1 MELGALALL
10 GILSTIQWCRPGYAY
25 VASSW
30 SYSRLGRLGVRRNL
44 VCGSDEH
51 LDTPAKTDLVLAVM
65 VECWAA
71 NTTSVNANKDPAL
84 DQILQ
89 GLVSPAPQSL
99 FVLQRAFWNNE
110 SRHDGDH
117 HRRRARR
124 VAMCHHLIKREYRL
138 WIRQDFSVNEMET
151 PSPGI
156 DWTVRLVDNS
166 TALEGWL
173 IGPNALQSWTPQP
186 LQPTVQPNDNQLLA
200 RTHQIAL
207 DILDL
212 VWDACD
218 RQIPIPTASLNQLLV
233 ALEERL
239 DGTLGTDLRG
249 RTAADTMLTLAL
261 AGVATPRSIYTKLET
276 VLRLELQRL
285 QGRPSRTRRSSNELI
300 HLVEKLAAAGA
311 IPTTHPSNSV
321 AVIHEL
327 IATALQGGGNLD
339 MDTAQFLLTRNVY
352 VPVSTTAWA
361 SSVATATATA
371 TAAATQPY
379 DLLQARPLLWIWRFA
394 SRLSKPMSM
403 RNESDVVSDDVRP
416 FQDRIAHPPQ
426 RTPWIPNFVDP
437 TKPLVMDL
445 GCGFGI
451 TLLGLALWPFGV
463 QADRRGTT
471 AGVLLPET
479 VTWSDCNFL
488 GSDWHGLGVRF
499 ATGIAQRWS
508 SSDHATDRY
517 KDVAPNPWCSAGRL
531 QYECRSTHDLLDQLL
546 CSESLPYPGR
556 IVLVLLQ
563 FPTPYRLLADRG
575 NDANDENG
583 FKAMG
588 NMQLPAH
595 ESNGFMGSSL
605 VLGKIAELLRR
616 QGGGRLLVQSN
627 CEDVAVQIQSSA
639 MECGFTAIP
648 MESHVSEMDN
658 ALLTERTRRWLQ
670 SALARDGDQANHR
683 RAIGPEWS
691 ATRLLPE
698 RCASETDVACQIQN
712 VPVHRIL
719 FQI

>member
-1 MELGALALL
+1 MKLVALALL
-10 GILSTIQWCRPGYAY
+10 GILSAIQWCRPGHAY
-25 VASSW
+25 VAALW
-30 SYSRLGRLGVRRNL
+30 SYSCLGRLGVRRYL
-44 VCGSDEH
+44 ACGSQDQVV
-51 LDTPAKTDLVLAVM
+51 DKARTDSVLAAM

-71 NTTSVNANKDPAL
+71 NTTSVNANKDPAV

-110 SRHDGDH
+110 SRHDGDGH
-117 HRRRARR
+117 FHLGRARR

-138 WIRQDFSVNEMET
+138 WIRQNYSASEMEK

-156 DWTVRLVDNS
+156 DWTVRPVDKR
-166 TALEGWL
+166 TALEGWQ
-173 IGPNALQSWTPQP
+173 IGTASLQSWTPQP
-186 LQPTVQPNDNQLLA
+186 LQRTAQPNDHQLLA

-218 RQIPIPTASLNQLLV
+218 RQIPIPPTSLNALV
-233 ALEERL
+233 TALKERL

-249 RTAADTMLTLAL
+249 RTAVDTMLTLAL
-261 AGVATPRSIYTKLET
+261 AGVAMPCSIYTKLET

-285 QGRPSRTRRSSNELI
+285 QGRPSRTRRSSNELV

-311 IPTTHPSNSV
+311 IPTINPSNSV
-321 AVIHEL
+321 TVIHQL
-327 IATALQGGGNLD
+327 IATALQSGGNLD
-339 MDTAQFLLTRNVY
+339 MDTSQLLLTRNVS
-352 VPVSTTAWA
+352 VPFSTTA
-361 SSVATATATA
+361 SS
-371 TAAATQPY
+371 AAAVAQPY
-379 DLLQARPLLWIWRFA
+379 DLLQARPLLWIWRFG
-394 SRLSKPMSM
+394 SRLSKPTSTDHEYGGG
-403 RNESDVVSDDVRP
+403 NGDVRP
-416 FQDRIAHPPQ
+416 FQDRIPHPP
-426 RTPWIPNFVDP
+426 RTSWNPNFDDP

-463 QADRRGTT
+463 SGDRRGTT
-471 AGVLLPET
+471 AGLLLPES
-479 VTWSDCNFL
+479 VSWSDCNFL

-499 ATGIAQRWS
+499 AAGIAQRWS
-508 SSDHATDRY
+508 SSRNATDSY
-517 KDVAPNPWCSAGRL
+517 GEVVPNPWCTTAGRL

-563 FPTPYRLLADRG
+563 FPTPYRLMADRG
-575 NDANDENG
+575 NDVDDENSV
-583 FKAMG
+583 KAMG
-588 NMQLPAH
+588 NMQLPAL
-595 ESNGFMGSSL
+595 ESNGFMGSPL
-605 VLGKIAELLRR
+605 VLGKIAELLSR

-639 MECGFTAIP
+639 IECGFTAIP
-648 MESHVSEMDN
+648 MEPHVSEMDN
-658 ALLTERTRRWLQ
+658 SLLTERTRRWLERT
-670 SALARDGDQANHR
+670 LGRNGDKTNHR

-691 ATRLLPE
+691 ATQLLPE